1 LMIRRPLV
9 GAAVLCGALLLAACN
24 GSPEAGRV
32 TPAPS
37 TNAPSTTPTV
47 GTPTTPS
54 WSEEEIRAIAGAKA
68 RYAAA
73 RVAVDKAMQDPR
85 KSSRAALAKAG
96 NGGSWIIAILD
107 GVNFKRNNGWYQA
120 GAVQI
125 ASTTVDSVSLGGEQP
140 EVRLKV
146 CVDSSRVSTRYQAT
160 GKPVA
165 MGPSDGNRHKAQAR
179 LVFAPPANQTAKM
192 WFLIEEKASGTC

>member
-1 LMIRRPLV
+1 MIRRPLV

-32 TPAPS
+32 TPAPTTS
-37 TNAPSTTPTV
+37 SPTTTPTV
-47 GTPTTPS
+47 GTPTTTPA
-54 WSEEEIRAIAGAKA
+54 WTEEELTAIAGAKA
-68 RYAAA
+68 RYVAA

-85 KSSRAALAKAG
+85 KSTRAALEKAG

-120 GAVQI
+120 GTVQI

-140 EVRLKV
+140 EVRLTV
-146 CVDSSRVSTRYQAT
+146 CVDSSRVSTRYQVN
-160 GKPVA
+160 GKPVP
-165 MGPSDGNRHKAQAR
+165 MGPSDGNRHKAHAR
-179 LVFAPPANQTAKM
+179 IVFAPPANQTAKM